1 MSTIQPA
8 PANTGQPAPANTG
21 QPAPANAGVRLHL
34 LAVLFALLGGL
45 LGILGALAA
54 EGRTTVPLL
63 IVFVGAPIIEEI
75 VKPMGVY
82 LFMIRW
88 PHVLRNRLHIATLV
102 MISGV
107 CFGLI
112 ESLVY
117 VTLYVPDHSQEFFIY
132 RFTVTI
138 ALHAVAS
145 FIVGLG
151 VSSKLIDWA
160 NGEAEFPRSAKIA
173 FLGAIGLHAAYN
185 ITVTILD
192 LTGVLNF
199 G

>member
-1 MSTIQPA
+1 M
-8 PANTGQPAPANTG
+8 
-21 QPAPANAGVRLHL
+21 
-34 LAVLFALLGGL
+34 
-45 LGILGALAA
+45 
-54 EGRTTVPLL
+54 PLL
-63 IVFVGAPIIEEI
+63 IVFVGAPMIEEI

-82 LFMIRW
+82 VFMIRW

-102 MISGV
+102 MVSGV
-107 CFGLI
+107 GFGLI

-138 ALHAVAS
+138 GLHAAAS
-145 FIVGLG
+145 FIAGLG

-160 NGEAEFPRSAKIA
+160 NGEAEFPRAARFA

-192 LTGVLNF
+192 LTDVLNF

>member
-1 MSTIQPA
+1 MTTTMATVQPA
-8 PANTGQPAPANTG
+8 PARPGI
-21 QPAPANAGVRLHL
+21 RLHL
-34 LAVLFALLGGL
+34 LAIMFALLGGL
-45 LGILGALAA
+45 LGILGAIAA

-63 IVFVGAPIIEEI
+63 IVFIGAPIIEEI
-75 VKPMGVY
+75 VKPVGVY
-82 LFMIRW
+82 LFMFRW
-88 PHVLRNRLHIATLV
+88 RDVLRSRLHIATLV

-107 CFGLI
+107 CFGLL

-138 ALHAVAS
+138 GLHAAAS

-160 NGEAEFPRSAKIA
+160 NGEAEFPRAARFA

-185 ITVTILD
+185 ITVTVLD